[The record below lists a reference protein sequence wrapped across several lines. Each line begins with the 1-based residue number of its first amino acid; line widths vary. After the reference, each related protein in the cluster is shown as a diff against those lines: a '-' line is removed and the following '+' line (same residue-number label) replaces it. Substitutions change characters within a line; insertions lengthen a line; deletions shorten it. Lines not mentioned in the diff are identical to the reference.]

1 MESTSLF
8 PPALLQQWAPLR
20 QRTDAIDGQETIE
33 YGQLPF
39 TTDASVLGG
48 IDFREQV
55 ISHLLLKNKR
65 YILTITVCKRI
76 IPKMFPFVRSV
87 HEMHFSHGF

>member
-39 TTDASVLGG
+39 STDASVLGG
-48 IDFREQV
+48 IDFRRQV
-55 ISHLLLKNKR
+55 TSHLLLKNKR
-65 YILTITVCKRI
+65 YILTVN
-76 IPKMFPFVRSV
+76 SV
-87 HEMHFSHGF
+87 QKNHPQDVSICQISS